1 MDYVTLWHDVRMILV
16 VAPNLVRTKESSCAG
31 RERETWTTW
40 TTWTW
45 DPEISWVC
53 WFLKAVS
60 MEKSKNHAAIPLMA
74 SRDEHIGWAPAQET
88 SWGKRQKTSRKRPKS
103 KGSKAEQK
111 ETPKET
117 RPACHGSEVRLY
129 VFCWVLCSLSFR
141 VFCLLKFCSFLNN
154 MGESKVLFFIHC
166 VYVFLVIQNHFSRLE
181 LAEKKGSS

>member
-117 RPACHGSEVRLY
+117 KAGLSWLWSAFVCFLLGTMFIEFPCFLLVEV
-129 VFCWVLCSLSFR
+129 
-141 VFCLLKFCSFLNN
+141 CSF
-154 MGESKVLFFIHC
+154 
-166 VYVFLVIQNHFSRLE
+166 
-181 LAEKKGSS
+181 